1 MAAPAK
7 IDWFKAR
14 EDYLSDSTLSYSD
27 IAKKY
32 DVSLTAVKTRGNNE
46 DWLKLRQSLT
56 EKALSKFQERLVD
69 EKSKAN
75 SKHLTHWQNIQAL
88 ANGLIIDMA
97 NRSYYRNKDGNLI
110 LDRNNNP
117 ILVPIDPFALER
129 LVRALKEAINGE
141 RVVLGLPTS
150 VSGIS
155 AQSEDNN
162 VWSSFSDLIK
172 AADKVLAE
180 HDDS

>member
-32 DVSLTAVKTRGNNE
+32 GVSLTSVKTRGNNE

-56 EKALSKFQERLVD
+56 EKALSRIQEQLVD
-69 EKSKAN
+69 EKTKAN
-75 SKHLTHWQNIQAL
+75 AKHLTHWQNIQAL
-88 ANGLIIDMA
+88 ANNLIMDMA
-97 NRSYYRNKDGNLI
+97 NRNYYRNKAGNLI
-110 LDRNNNP
+110 LDKDDNP
-117 ILVPIDPFALER
+117 IPVPIDPFALER

-150 VSGIS
+150 VSALS
-155 AQSEDNN
+155 SRSEEGN
-162 VWSSFSDLIK
+162 VWDGWADLIK
-172 AADKVLAE
+172 EADKVLAE
-180 HDDS
+180 HGES